1 LKAIIYPI
9 TEAAPNRLAI
19 VARPRGN
26 DWLCEEISALSREGI
41 EILVS
46 MLTDEEANELGLNQE
61 LAECDAAGINFVN
74 VAIPDRSVPS
84 DRSDFLQHVE
94 QLAEMV
100 QKGRFVG
107 VHCRASIGRSS
118 ILVVS
123 LCSYATWMERRRRVS
138 CCRVGTWLLDS
149 RHDRTTGMGSR
160 EYSRAT
166 LNRNC
171 CNIAISR
178 FDPDFGEE
186 KAQSCDIAC
195 YQDIAWEFICLK

>member
-41 EILVS
+41 EVLVS

-61 LAECDAAGINFVN
+61 LSECDAAGINFVN

-84 DRSDFLQHVE
+84 DRSEFLQHVE

-123 LCSYATWMERRRRVS
+123 VLMRLGWNREDAFRVVESARGCSIP
-138 CCRVGTWLLDS
+138 D
-149 RHDRTTGMGSR
+149 TTEQR
-160 EYSRAT
+160 EWVLA
-166 LNRNC
+166 
-171 CNIAISR
+171 NIPWQR
-178 FDPDFGEE
+178 
-186 KAQSCDIAC
+186 
-195 YQDIAWEFICLK
+195 